1 MLNVGLGST
10 LSRKGRGGSMRGKG
24 GSGPGLTSDVAVLD
38 MPVDRRARYTNA
50 MAADTEGGRGLRRA
64 GCVSESDADRDSVVY
79 FPGFGRISSRET
91 FADTRLICL
100 TVNST
105 YFI

>member
-1 MLNVGLGST
+1 
-10 LSRKGRGGSMRGKG
+10 MRGKG

-64 GCVSESDADRDSVVY
+64 GCVSESDGDRDSVVY
-79 FPGFGRISSRET
+79 FPGFGRSVPARHSPT
-91 FADTRLICL
+91 PG
-100 TVNST
+100 
-105 YFI
+105 

>member
-64 GCVSESDADRDSVVY
+64 GCVSESDGTAIALFISRHLAES
-79 FPGFGRISSRET
+79 SSRET

>member
-1 MLNVGLGST
+1 
-10 LSRKGRGGSMRGKG
+10 MRGKG

-64 GCVSESDADRDSVVY
+64 GCVSESDGDRESVVS
-79 FPGFGRISSRET
+79 FPGLAGSFPRAIRRHPAKPQD
-91 FADTRLICL
+91 FC
-100 TVNST
+100 
-105 YFI
+105 

>member
-1 MLNVGLGST
+1 
-10 LSRKGRGGSMRGKG
+10 MRGKG

-64 GCVSESDADRDSVVY
+64 GCVSESDGTAIALFISRDLAESVPARHSPT
-79 FPGFGRISSRET
+79 PG
-91 FADTRLICL
+91 
-100 TVNST
+100 
-105 YFI
+105 